1 MLEIT
6 KGTRPRPVRV
16 VIYGAEGV
24 GKSTFASNADGAVF
38 IDLENGTDQMDVARF
53 PKPSSWDELLNMLSE
68 ISANPGICKT
78 VILDTADRA
87 ELLCTDYICSKYK
100 KSGVEEF
107 GYGKGYTYLSE
118 EYSRL
123 LNALDQVVA
132 AGINVIV
139 IAHAK
144 MRKFEQPD
152 EMGAYDRWEM
162 KLSKQVA
169 PLLKEWCDALFFINF
184 KTFVVTSENNT
195 KKAQGG
201 KRVMYATHHPCWDAK
216 NRHDLPDEMDL
227 NFSLISRIFAGT
239 SITQTATKS
248 ASAPADE
255 NLQKKLHQMLLSSG
269 ISEQQLQN
277 LVVSKGHYG
286 ADVSV
291 DKYPDSFISRWII
304 PNWNK
309 IISAINQNKEATL

>member
-1 MLEIT
+1 MLQIT

-24 GKSTFASNADGAVF
+24 GKSTFAANADGAVF

-53 PKPSSWDELLNMLSE
+53 PKPSTWDELLNMLNE
-68 ISANPGICKT
+68 ISSSPNICKT
-78 VILDTADRA
+78 IVLDTADRA

-216 NRHDLPDEMDL
+216 NRHSLPDEMDL
-227 NFSLISRIFAGT
+227 NFKLISRIFAGNET
-239 SITQTATKS
+239 TEKVLAPAA
-248 ASAPADE
+248 ASAPEKLHDR
-255 NLQKKLHQMLLSSG
+255 LHQMLSDSG
-269 ISEQQLQN
+269 ITEQQLKT

-286 ADVSV
+286 TDTPVSA
-291 DKYPDSFISRWII
+291 YPDSFISRWII
-304 PNWNK
+304 PNWDK
-309 IISAINQNKEATL
+309 IVGAITQN